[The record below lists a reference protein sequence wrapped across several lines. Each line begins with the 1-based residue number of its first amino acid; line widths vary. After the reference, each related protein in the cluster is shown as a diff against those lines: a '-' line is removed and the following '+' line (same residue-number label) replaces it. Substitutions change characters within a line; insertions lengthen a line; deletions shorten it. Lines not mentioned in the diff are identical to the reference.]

1 MMKPCSSPG
10 CQTLTYGE
18 VCLGCLQ
25 RKAREQPQ
33 VATCGEAQHGD
44 HGSATDPS

>member
-1 MMKPCSSPG
+1 MIKPCSSPG

-44 HGSATDPS
+44 HASTTNPS